1 MGRWIAGHRV
11 PVLLGWIAV
20 VAAVLAVIAGIGA
33 DTSNDLRLPGTDSQA
48 ATDVLALRF
57 PPQQN
62 GKSPIV
68 FHSDAGTLKD
78 GGPRQKAINEAATR
92 IRKIDYV
99 DSAVNPFSQQG
110 AAQLSKDGRT
120 AFIAVLL
127 TVGADSLTAGQ
138 AQAVVDAAQP
148 SADAA
153 GLRMAAGG
161 PIGSELSKPETE
173 SSDVVGIVVAMVIL
187 TLAFGSVVAMGMPI
201 VTAILGLAAALGL
214 IGLLGHVVGVPVIAP
229 TLATMIGLGVGI
241 DYALFLVTR
250 HRDQVRAGMEVRE
263 SIALAVATSGSAIVF
278 AGTTVVI
285 ALLALAVAGI
295 PLVTSLGYASAV
307 AVVTAVLGAVT
318 LLPALLS
325 LVGTRIQS
333 LRVPAFLRPK
343 ERAPGTGMWAAW
355 GRTVTRR
362 PLVAAGVALAL
373 LAVLIVPLPS
383 LVLGQEDIGATPED
397 TTERQA
403 YDLMA
408 AGFGVGF
415 NGPFLVAVRLG
426 TPATPDPAVVAQEN
440 QLKALQKQL
449 EQEQAEGQAEQARLQ
464 AEAAALRS
472 QQAALEA
479 QRTELLGRQ
488 AALEGQAAALRRQRA
503 ALQAQRAV
511 IEREIAAISRRRT
524 ELVERARA
532 ARARAQADAARR
544 QSLERQLA
552 AVNARIQQ
560 VRAQIAAAEAD
571 ARPPLEA
578 LLARLQA
585 EAARLRGEIAAA
597 RAAERARLA
606 QAAALRRQ
614 AASLPQPPGTLR
626 RQLRDLIS
634 GAELLARQAAA
645 LERQRAALAA
655 QAAALQRQAAALQ
668 ARADDLQAQKA
679 QLEALQSPAQ
689 QQQKQA
695 LALKDQLTAEL
706 TKAGGDDRGTDPR
719 LVRIQD
725 ALSGTA
731 GIALTSPPQIN
742 GTGDASVFTAIPAT
756 APAATETADLV
767 RTLRDSVLPAATGG
781 EDVEAHLGG
790 STAAN
795 VDLAKEI
802 AGRLPLVILVVLAL
816 SFLVLLLAFRSLLVP
831 LQAAVVNLLCVAA
844 SFGVLTAVFQF
855 GWGIDAL
862 GIDTAR
868 DTVPIASYV
877 PLMMFAVL
885 FGLSMDYQVFLLSSI
900 ASRRAE
906 GDGDRDAVASGLAS
920 SARVITAAALIMI
933 GVFGSFVLNGDPTV
947 KQFGVGLAVAV
958 ALAASMVLVLTPA
971 LMALMGRATWWL
983 PRAVDK
989 VLPEIDVEGE
999 SVVAERGR

>member
-634 GAELLARQAAA
+634 GAESLARQAAA

-679 QLEALQSPAQ
+679 QLEALQSTAQ